1 MKNRLF
7 RFLTLLPLS
16 LALALALFGCAST
29 GPDSAPEEKSLT
41 IHVIH
46 KDSRTN
52 SFQVSTTAEYLDEV
66 LLEHGIVEANQSTY
80 GLYILTA
87 DGETA
92 DEANQ
97 EWWCVTRGGE
107 KLATGASDT
116 PIADGEEYE
125 LTLTVGY

>member
-7 RFLTLLPLS
+7 RSLILLPLS
-16 LALALALFGCAST
+16 LALALALFGCASN
-29 GPDSAPEEKSLT
+29 GPDATPEEKSLI
-41 IHVIH
+41 IHIIH
-46 KDSRTN
+46 KDSQTN

-66 LLEHGIVEANQSTY
+66 LLEHGIVEANQGTY